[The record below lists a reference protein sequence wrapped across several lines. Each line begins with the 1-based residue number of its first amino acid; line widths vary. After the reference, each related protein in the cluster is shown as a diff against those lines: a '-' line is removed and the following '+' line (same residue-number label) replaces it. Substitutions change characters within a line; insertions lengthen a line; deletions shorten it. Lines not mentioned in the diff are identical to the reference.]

1 MIFVKGYKLMQINL
15 WKLGV
20 CAYYLLLGSY
30 PFEGSTTKQIYHSIM
45 TKKLKSDVPD
55 FLHQLLN
62 KNPKSRISLQ

>member
-1 MIFVKGYKLMQINL
+1 MILVKGYKLMEANL

-20 CAYYLLLGSY
+20 CAHYLFLGNH

-45 TKKLKSDVPD
+45 TKQLKSDVPD
-55 FLHQLLN
+55 FLHRLLN